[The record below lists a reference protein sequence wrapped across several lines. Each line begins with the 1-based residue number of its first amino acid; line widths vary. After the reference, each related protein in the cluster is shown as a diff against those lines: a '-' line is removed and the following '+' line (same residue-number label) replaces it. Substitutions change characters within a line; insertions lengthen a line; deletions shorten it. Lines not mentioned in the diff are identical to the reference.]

1 MRIEHSSVMDVVEGS
16 VVEVDLML
24 LVVVSIG
31 AVVLVEEDE
40 VDAGSP
46 VDVVV
51 DAGSPVD
58 VVVDEGSPV
67 DVVVDDDAKDVLL
80 EEEEDTGEP
89 PSHIS
94 PIPSLSVS
102 F

>member
-1 MRIEHSSVMDVVEGS
+1 MRIEHSSVMDVVEGR

-51 DAGSPVD
+51 
-58 VVVDEGSPV
+58 E
-67 DVVVDDDAKDVLL
+67 DDAKDVLL